1 MVKTKNDVITII
13 KKLKSF
19 NKEDKSIVT
28 ANIDNK
34 ELQTETVSINR
45 YEYLKDGFKE
55 ILNCNHQLSSIEKV
69 ATVVNG
75 KDINHR
81 PVTFTTKHRIDDFI
95 EKELHAYRDNDC
107 VCWKLEDGVY
117 KYNLLNDELVRINED

>member
-55 ILNCNHQLSSIEKV
+55 ILNQRII
-69 ATVVNG
+69 G
-75 KDINHR
+75 
-81 PVTFTTKHRIDDFI
+81 TKPNIF
-95 EKELHAYRDNDC
+95 A
-107 VCWKLEDGVY
+107 
-117 KYNLLNDELVRINED
+117 